1 MKYILNFFVGFF
13 LFLVFLASSYAL
25 LNDQVFQMHD
35 YVHVARIVEMNKAL
49 REGQFPV
56 RWSANFGFGY
66 GMPLFQFYAPLPYY
80 VGTFFYSLGFS
91 GIVSMKLLILFIN
104 VGTIIGSYQLGKKL
118 FGGFAGVLIATLY
131 TLAPYRAV
139 NIFVRGAL
147 SEAFGM
153 MILPFF
159 LLGIVMVIKK
169 EKHGF
174 LVLTVSI
181 ASLILSH
188 NLTAF
193 IFLPFSLIFG
203 LCNFFYY
210 QFDFKKNSLFD
221 KENLFIYA
229 KVATAYILGLGISLH
244 YLVPAFLEKDYTR
257 LERAIVGGYFD
268 YNLHFLYIRQFF
280 NDRWAYG
287 GSIWGP
293 FDDISFYLGTAQI
306 LAVGFA
312 FILFIYSFFKKP
324 KLNKNHFYVASFGIL
339 FLLAIFM
346 TLLKSKF
353 IWDNVSLLAFIQFPW
368 RFLSVSSLFFSLLA
382 GSMML
387 WIDNKKYKLLV
398 VILVLAIGTYEAPK
412 FFKPF
417 KYMDNPLALY
427 YEDQQKISED
437 MSGILPD
444 YIPNQFDEV
453 VIDPVPTLD
462 QHFYCET
469 SGEDCKMSYEVW
481 VNRAHEKMYNVKLSQ
496 DNQVFF
502 NIADFPG
509 WTVYVDNKRVEKVV
523 SDFGL
528 VGLEV
533 SKGDHIV
540 SVRLEST
547 PIRYHSDLLSV
558 ISVFSFIILLVYTYV
573 EPKQTRN

>member
-13 LFLVFLASSYAL
+13 LFLVFLASSYSL
-25 LNDQVFQMHD
+25 LNDKAFHMHD
-35 YVHVARIVEMNKAL
+35 YVHVSRIVEMNQAL
-49 REGQFPV
+49 KDGQFPV
-56 RWSANFGFGY
+56 RWSSNFGFGY

-91 GIVSMKLLILFIN
+91 GVASMKLLIMFIN
-104 VGTIIGSYQLGKKL
+104 VGTLIGSYYLGKKL

-159 LLGIVMVIKK
+159 LLGIVMIIKK

-174 LVLTVSI
+174 FVLTISI

-193 IFLPFSLIFG
+193 IFLPFSILFG
-203 LCNFFYY
+203 LAYFLYYKFFG
-210 QFDFKKNSLFD
+210 QNKTILAKD
-221 KENLFIYA
+221 NLYIYLQT
-229 KVATAYILGLGISLH
+229 ATAYILGLGISLH

-306 LAVGFA
+306 FAVGIA
-312 FILFIYSFFKKP
+312 FILFVYSFYKKP
-324 KLNKNHFYVASFGIL
+324 EMNKKYLYVVSLGLL

-353 IWDNVSLLAFIQFPW
+353 IWDNVRLLAFIQFPW
-368 RFLSVSSLFFSLLA
+368 RFLSISSLFFAILA
-382 GSMML
+382 GSSMIWL
-387 WIDNKKYKLLV
+387 DNRKYKLLF
-398 VILVLAIGTYEAPK
+398 VIMILALAVYEAPN

-417 KYMDNPLALY
+417 KYLDNPSVLY
-427 YEDQQKISED
+427 FEDQQKIRED

-453 VIDPVPTLD
+453 VIDPVPKLN

-469 SGEDCKMSYEVW
+469 AGEDCKMTYEVW
-481 VNRAHEKMYNVKLSQ
+481 VNRSHEKMYNVRLFEDKK
-496 DNQVFF
+496 VFF
-502 NIADFPG
+502 NIADFPE
-509 WTVYVDNKRVEKVV
+509 WTVYLNHQKVEKVV

-528 VGLEV
+528 VGLDLRE
-533 SKGDHIV
+533 GEHIITV
-540 SVRLEST
+540 KLEST
-547 PIRYHSDLLSV
+547 PIRYYADLLSM
-558 ISVFSFIILLVYTYV
+558 ISLFGFIILLVYIYV
-573 EPKQTRN
+573 KPQQTRN